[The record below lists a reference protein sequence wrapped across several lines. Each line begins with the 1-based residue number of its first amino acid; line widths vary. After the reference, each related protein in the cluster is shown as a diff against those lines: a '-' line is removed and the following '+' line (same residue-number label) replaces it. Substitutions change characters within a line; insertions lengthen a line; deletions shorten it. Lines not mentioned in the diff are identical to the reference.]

1 MPSEMEVFQQDLL
14 KSVKQMRR
22 GQASRVTRVKVP
34 QAAEARSRVG
44 LSQQDFARL
53 LGVSARTLQ
62 DWEQGRRK
70 PTGAAKTLL
79 RVAFSHPEALLELH
93 RKNGARLTREPFSSR
108 IRTNVRTGNKYRGR
122 MINFQT
128 APERYQHWK
137 LEISGAVATLSMDVQ
152 EDQTLAD
159 GYKLKLNSYDLGV
172 DIELAD
178 AIQRLRFEHPE
189 VAVVVVT
196 SLKPRIFCAGAN
208 IYMLGSSSHAF
219 KVNFCKFTNET
230 RCAMEDDSKHSGR
243 RYIAALNGTASGGG
257 YELAI
262 ACDEIYLVDDGNS
275 AVSLPEVPLLG
286 VLPGTGGLT
295 RLVDKRKVR
304 RDRADV
310 FSTLAEGLKGKRAK
324 EWRLI
329 DGYFPTSKF
338 QPGINARVEQL
349 VGAKSANGS
358 GIKLK
363 PLQIE
368 STDDSRNYR
377 YVRLHLNREQRY
389 ADLTVRGPEGPQ
401 PTTVEEIQE
410 LGDAYW
416 PLQAYRELDDALL
429 HLRVNEPEIGLV
441 CLRTEGSIESVL
453 AVDQTLAANREHWL
467 VREIILHMARVLRRL
482 DLTAKSFFAIVE
494 PGACFAGNLLE
505 LLLASDRSYMLMDEK
520 SSIAVSELNVGA
532 FPMSNGLTRLQ
543 SRFLAEPDKV
553 DELFGDKKVFDT
565 EEAEKL
571 GLITFAP
578 DDLDWEDE
586 IRVAIEERTSLSPDA
601 LTGMEASLRF
611 AGPETLDTKIYG
623 RLTAWQNWIF
633 QRPNAVG
640 PEGALTNYG
649 KPTQAHFDYKRT

>member
-1 MPSEMEVFQQDLL
+1 
-14 KSVKQMRR
+14 
-22 GQASRVTRVKVP
+22 
-34 QAAEARSRVG
+34 
-44 LSQQDFARL
+44 
-53 LGVSARTLQ
+53 
-62 DWEQGRRK
+62 
-70 PTGAAKTLL
+70 
-79 RVAFSHPEALLELH
+79 
-93 RKNGARLTREPFSSR
+93 
-108 IRTNVRTGNKYRGR
+108 
-122 MINFQT
+122 MINFEMS
-128 APERYQHWK
+128 PERYQHWK
-137 LEISGAVATLSMDVQ
+137 LQIEGPVATLSMDVQ
-152 EDQTLAD
+152 EDETLAE

-178 AIQRLRFEHPE
+178 AVQRLRFEHPE
-189 VAVVVVT
+189 VKVVVIK

-208 IYMLGSSSHAF
+208 IYMLGTSSHAF

-230 RCAMEDDSKHSGR
+230 RCAIEDASKHSGQ
-243 RYIAALNGTASGGG
+243 RYVAALNGTASGGG

-324 EWRLI
+324 EWGLI

-338 QPGINARVEQL
+338 QESVEARVREM
-349 VGAKSANGS
+349 VEEGGAKKEGA
-358 GIKLK
+358 GIKLN
-363 PLQIE
+363 PLQVE
-368 STDDSRNYR
+368 AMTDGREYR
-377 YVRLHLNREQRY
+377 HVSVKLNREKRY
-389 ADLTVRGPEGPQ
+389 ADLTVRGPESAL
-401 PTTVEEIQE
+401 PTSVEEIQK

-416 PLQAYRELDDALL
+416 PLRAYRELDDALL

-441 CLRTEGSIESVL
+441 CLRTDGDIANVL
-453 AVDQTLAANREHWL
+453 AVDETLAANKDHWL
-467 VREIILHMARVLRRL
+467 IREIILHMARVLRRL
-482 DLTAKSFFAIVE
+482 DLTAKSFFALIE
-494 PGACFAGNLLE
+494 PGSCFAGNLLE
-505 LLLASDRSYMLMDEK
+505 LALSADRTFMLNNPDETVEV
-520 SSIAVSELNVGA
+520 ATSELNRGA
-532 FPMSNGLTRLQ
+532 LPMSNGLTRLQ
-543 SRFLAEPDKV
+543 SRFLAEPEKAV
-553 DELFGDKKVFDT
+553 EAFEHEGRFDT
-565 EEAEKL
+565 EAADEA

-611 AGPETLDTKIYG
+611 AGPETMDTKIYG

-640 PEGALTNYG
+640 EHGALTNYG
-649 KPTQAHFDYKRT
+649 KPTQAQFDYKRT